1 MATKDR
7 GEIDS
12 PTGFSQLKVTQM
24 DFFFFAA
31 AHEARPVDAGVVN

>member
-24 DFFFFAA
+24 DFFFAA